1 MAFGD
6 SFFKKIEDKTNV
18 NKSTILEIFKKIK
31 NKDLKNRENLKELI
45 KDVSNA
51 AGKPVT
57 KEQEEKIINAVMND
71 KVPKNLDNFVE

>member
-6 SFFKKIEDKTNV
+6 SFFKKIEEKTNV
-18 NKSTILEIFKKIK
+18 NKSTILEIAIKIQ